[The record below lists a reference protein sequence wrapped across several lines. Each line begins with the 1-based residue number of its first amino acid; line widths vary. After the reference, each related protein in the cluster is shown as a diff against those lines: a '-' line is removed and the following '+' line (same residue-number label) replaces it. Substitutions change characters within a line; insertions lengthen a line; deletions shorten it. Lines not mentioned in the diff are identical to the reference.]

1 MVPDDG
7 KRAEMNTT
15 TFLGLLNEHPALGIT
30 GCVTVSLLGLF
41 GYLSVRR
48 VCDAFTGRG
57 ERKARRAK
65 TEQSETQEAPKAVPG
80 PAPVKSGKAVE
91 LRQALTGL
99 GYKGTEIEHVMDK
112 LEGLLPHTELPQLI
126 RRALVELPNRARVS

>member
-1 MVPDDG
+1 MMKG
-7 KRAEMNTT
+7 RAKMNTT

-48 VCDAFTGRG
+48 VCDALTGRG
-57 ERKARRAK
+57 GKVRRTK
-65 TEQSETQEAPKAVPG
+65 QEQPEQPETQEAPKTVKAP
-80 PAPVKSGKAVE
+80 PAKDGKATE

-99 GYKGTEIEHVMDK
+99 GYKGAEIEHVMDK